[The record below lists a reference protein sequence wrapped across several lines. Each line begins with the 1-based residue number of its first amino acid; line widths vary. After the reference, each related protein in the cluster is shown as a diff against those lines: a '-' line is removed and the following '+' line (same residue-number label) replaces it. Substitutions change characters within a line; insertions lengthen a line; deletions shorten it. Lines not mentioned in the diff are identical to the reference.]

1 MRRALDRDRK
11 RGSQPERRR
20 PLTGPASPERDL
32 VAPVVARVTSLP
44 RLDGTRAAGVL
55 DALQT
60 SAGNLAVQ
68 TLLAERAT
76 DGVLQVQRRVVD
88 KPAAHGT
95 LARGSRGPAV
105 EDLQTRLNAEGAQP
119 PLDVDGIFGPLTQA
133 AVREFQGRHGL
144 ATDGAVGLR
153 TWGILDEVS
162 RHGIAGPTAT
172 MDAVRPVSQ
181 GEHDAIEGILHP
193 GGTGPSNVIPPMD
206 GIGPGGAYQTEMIA
220 ALDALAHDVLSHV
233 PATPGTT
240 MGHADRI
247 GQAAQQAAEDFFG
260 GSIALASR
268 RPSGEWHPGSSKQGL
283 ADATTRPLD
292 EGDILGWTEY
302 FMDNGSYPPA
312 GVSLAHHYDNSRAR
326 PDRAEHDRVRD
337 VWLNGGGRAKAR
349 QMIRSWPA
357 EAGSG
362 TVFIQL
368 RHYHDRLGM
377 WQLFGTLL
385 HEFQHLVTHPN
396 YGRTADAIGGEG
408 RAILI
413 EGMAEH
419 MRFQVW
425 NHVLS
430 TLAGNDALRQTVEG
444 SYFQTPANAAD
455 YAAGGMADQG
465 ASDGVY
471 DERAQADDIA
481 NRVGEANARA
491 AFFMGHVEAL
501 GIGQGSRSEQPL
513 TGLASWRPGGNGE
526 PDVYVVGAAPETVA
540 DVRRRTGSTHVE
552 EPGGTVWVDP
562 SHAFPPG
569 QRLIVPGI
577 RWHTAIAEDT
587 RGQVANQN
595 GVSQAELEQA
605 NGLAPAAASTPV
617 PAGTLLLI
625 PVH

>member
-1 MRRALDRDRK
+1 MRRGVDRERK
-11 RGSQPERRR
+11 RRTQPDRRR
-20 PLTGPASPERDL
+20 PTAGPAAADRHDRDL
-32 VAPVVARVTSLP
+32 VEPVLAGATALP
-44 RLDGTRAAGVL
+44 RLDTGRAASVI
-55 DALQT
+55 DALHA

-68 TLLAERAT
+68 ALL
-76 DGVLQVQRRVVD
+76 VQRKVED
-88 KPAAHGT
+88 KPPSHGQ
-95 LARGSRGPAV
+95 LARGTRGAPV
-105 EDLQTRLNAEGAQP
+105 EDLQTRLNTDGAQP
-119 PLDVDGIFGPLTQA
+119 PLAVDGIFGPLTQG

-144 ATDGAVGLR
+144 AVDGIVGLR
-153 TWGILDEVS
+153 TWGILDELA
-162 RHGIAGPTAT
+162 RHSIAGPTAT

-181 GEHDAIEGILHP
+181 SDHDAIEGILHP
-193 GGTGPSNVIPPMD
+193 GGTGPSNTIPSME
-206 GIGPGGAYQTEMIA
+206 GTGPGGTYETEMLVALNDLA
-220 ALDALAHDVLSHV
+220 ADVLADV
-233 PATPGTT
+233 PATAGTT

-247 GQAAQQAAEDFFG
+247 GQASQQAAEDFFG
-260 GSIALASR
+260 SSITLASR
-268 RPSGEWHPGSSKQGL
+268 KPSGDWHPGSSKQGL

-312 GVSLAHHYDNSRAR
+312 GVGLAHHYDNSRAR

-337 VWLNGGGRAKAR
+337 VWLNGGGRAKVR

-362 TVFIQL
+362 TVYLQL
-368 RHYHDRLGM
+368 RHYHDRKGM

-425 NHVLS
+425 SHVLS
-430 TLAGNDALRQTVEG
+430 TLAGNDALRQLVEG
-444 SYFQTPANAAD
+444 SYYQTPANAAD
-455 YAAGGMADQG
+455 YAAGGLADEG

-471 DERAQADDIA
+471 DERTQADDIA
-481 NRVGEANARA
+481 NRVGEENARA

-501 GIGQGSRSEQPL
+501 GIGAGSKSEQPL
-513 TGLASWRPGGNGE
+513 TGLASWRAGGNGV
-526 PDVYVVGAAPETVA
+526 PDIYVVGAAGETVA

-552 EPGGTVWVDP
+552 DSSGTVWVDP
-562 SHAFPPG
+562 AHAFAAG
-569 QRLIVPGI
+569 EQLTVPGV
-577 RWHTAIAEDT
+577 RWHTAIEEDT

-595 GVSQAELEQA
+595 GVTQAALEQA
-605 NGLAPAAASTPV
+605 NDLTPAPATTPV
-617 PAGTLLLI
+617 PPGTLLLI

>member
-1 MRRALDRDRK
+1 V
-11 RGSQPERRR
+11 S
-20 PLTGPASPERDL
+20 
-32 VAPVVARVTSLP
+32 SLP
-44 RLDGTRAAGVL
+44 RLDAAQAAGVL

-68 TLLAERAT
+68 AML
-76 DGVLQVQRRVVD
+76 VQRRVVD
-88 KPAAHGT
+88 KPPTHGQ
-95 LARGSRGPAV
+95 LARGSRGSAV
-105 EDLQTRLNAEGAQP
+105 EDLQTSLNTDGAQP
-119 PLDVDGIFGPLTQA
+119 ALDVDGIFGPLTQA

-144 ATDGAVGLR
+144 AVDGIVGRR
-153 TWGILDEVS
+153 TWGILDQLA
-162 RHGIAGPTAT
+162 RQAIAGPTAT
-172 MDAVRPVSQ
+172 MDATRPVTQ

-193 GGTGPSNVIPPMD
+193 GGTGPSNVIPPMT
-206 GIGPGGAYQTEMIA
+206 GTGRGGAYETEM
-220 ALDALAHDVLSHV
+220 LDALDDLAQHILSDE
-233 PATPGTT
+233 PATAGTT

-260 GSIALASR
+260 GSITLASR
-268 RPSGEWHPGSSKQGL
+268 RPTGDWHPGSSKQGL

-292 EGDILGWTEY
+292 EGDILGWMEY
-302 FMDNGSYPPA
+302 FMDNGSYAPA
-312 GVSLAHHYDNSRAR
+312 AVGLAHHYDNSRAR

-337 VWLNGGGRAKAR
+337 LWLNRGGRAKAR
-349 QMIRSWPA
+349 KMIRSWPA
-357 EAGSG
+357 EAGTG

-368 RHYHDRLGM
+368 RQFHDREGM
-377 WQLFGTLL
+377 WNLFGTLL

-430 TLAGNDALRQTVEG
+430 TLPGNAALQQTVEG
-444 SYFQTPANAAD
+444 AYFQSTADPAD
-455 YAAGGMADQG
+455 YGPGGLADKG
-465 ASDGVY
+465 ASEGVY
-471 DERAQADDIA
+471 DERAQADDITS
-481 NRVGEANARA
+481 RVGEANARA
-491 AFFMGHVEAL
+491 AFFMGHVEDL
-501 GIGQGSRSEQPL
+501 GIGQGSKSEEPL

-526 PDVYVVGAAPETVA
+526 PDVYVVGTAGETVA
-540 DVRRRTGSTHVE
+540 DVERRTGSTHVE

-562 SHAFPPG
+562 THVFRAG

-595 GVSQAELEQA
+595 GVSQEQLEQA
-605 NGLAPAAASTPV
+605 NGLTHAPATTPV

-625 PVH
+625 PVR